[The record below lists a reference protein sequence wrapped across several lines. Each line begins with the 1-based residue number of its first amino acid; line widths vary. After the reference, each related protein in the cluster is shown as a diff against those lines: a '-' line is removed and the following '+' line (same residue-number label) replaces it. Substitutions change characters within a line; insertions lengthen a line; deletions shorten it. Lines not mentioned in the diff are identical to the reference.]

1 MDVSL
6 LRIKNLQFQNM
17 TTREEYEHIKAY
29 ARIDGAI
36 MGGLWILSFI
46 CFIAQFYMP
55 LLSMAS
61 MIIGVV
67 SIIVTAMRLKN
78 FRDNILDGVISYW
91 KAYGY
96 SMLTYFYAA
105 LLMAAAQYIYFQFI
119 DNGFLINQYTAMT
132 SSPEFKSM
140 MTLYGIKAEEMK
152 LTMDTI
158 ASLRPIDVALQF
170 FSTNII
176 LGLVISWPIA
186 ALIKSK
192 YKRKF

>member
-1 MDVSL
+1 
-6 LRIKNLQFQNM
+6 M
-17 TTREEYEHIKAY
+17 TTREEYEQIKAF

-36 MGGLWILSFI
+36 MGVMWIISFA

-55 LLSMAS
+55 LLNMAAL
-61 MIIGVV
+61 IFGIA
-67 SIIVTAMRLKN
+67 SIIVSAIHLRN

-91 KAYGY
+91 RAYGY
-96 SMLTYFYAA
+96 SLLTYFYAA
-105 LLMAAAQYIYFQFI
+105 LLLAAAQYIYFQFI
-119 DNGFLINQYTAMT
+119 DHGFLLNQYTAMT

-140 MTLYGIKAEEMK
+140 MTLYGIKADEMK

-158 ASLRPIDVALQF
+158 ATLRPIDIALQF
-170 FSTNII
+170 LTTNLFFGI
-176 LGLVISWPIA
+176 VISWPMA